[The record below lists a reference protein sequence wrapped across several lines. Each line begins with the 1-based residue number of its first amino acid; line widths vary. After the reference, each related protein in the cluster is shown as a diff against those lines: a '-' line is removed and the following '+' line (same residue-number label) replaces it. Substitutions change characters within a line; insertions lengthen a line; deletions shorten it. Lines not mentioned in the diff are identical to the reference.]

1 MFILL
6 MWTKVRRRSF
16 YGLRQMAVK
25 LSFQNN
31 LLRLWL
37 QNKHVQLLQHFSCHY
52 QSGHDQPLEPVHVNC
67 ADYNEQMRMYMNIQ
81 YNFYTSAFIEYWG
94 RA

>member
-1 MFILL
+1 MKGEFDGHLPKAIK
-6 MWTKVRRRSF
+6 TPSPHFRPHE
-16 YGLRQMAVK
+16 
-25 LSFQNN
+25 
-31 LLRLWL
+31 